1 MDTFRIPH
9 SSFSVSN
16 SYVTVHWLYEAQYQ
30 WEEAWKMVVVAWKE
44 MHVCL
49 CVCVDSDHEVNWE
62 TRPIITF
69 RVQIARQ
76 YLILY
81 EGID

>member
-1 MDTFRIPH
+1 MR
-9 SSFSVSN
+9 
-16 SYVTVHWLYEAQYQ
+16 
-30 WEEAWKMVVVAWKE
+30 
-44 MHVCL
+44 VCL

-62 TRPIITF
+62 TRPIIRF

-81 EGID
+81 EGIDWNTLFNFNKVTVATEVAREVSKF